1 MQLRQLSHQY
11 SSYRCL
17 PSTSAVSGSQN
28 STIGI
33 DRPAAARR
41 RRLVAQAF
49 GLSRTMLFRR
59 RYAAHD
65 PTMLRA
71 SIRVRLRWPRNY
83 RHMDEAGFFTSLTL
97 STFVG
102 QTD

>member
-1 MQLRQLSHQY
+1 MQLRQLSHEH

-17 PSTSAVSGSQN
+17 PSTSAVSGSPN

-33 DRPAAARR
+33 VRPAAGRQ

-49 GLSRTMLFRR
+49 GLSQTTLIRRR
-59 RYAAHD
+59 RYTPHD

-71 SIRVRLRWPRNY
+71 SMRVRLR
-83 RHMDEAGFFTSLTL
+83 
-97 STFVG
+97 
-102 QTD
+102 